1 MYVCTFVQDMFN
13 VGIYGALHVSWCFYD
28 GWMGLASAGGIQ
40 YTYTIDNLLKAAHRK
55 LAHSALYHPVK
66 TGCNA
71 SMYIHSYIH
80 SYIHTTYKYKLIP
93 LCDSFFTF
101 LDLSTEGLDPK
112 SNNNVSLIF
121 LNHVSPMPFFL
132 LLFVHLFLFSFLII

>member
-1 MYVCTFVQDMFN
+1 VYLLGTYVQDMFN

-40 YTYTIDNLLKAAHRK
+40 YTYTIVDNLLKAAHRK

-71 SMYIHSYIH
+71 SMYIHTYMYIH
-80 SYIHTTYKYKLIP
+80 DIYVPSKVCVK
-93 LCDSFFTF
+93 
-101 LDLSTEGLDPK
+101 
-112 SNNNVSLIF
+112 
-121 LNHVSPMPFFL
+121 
-132 LLFVHLFLFSFLII
+132 